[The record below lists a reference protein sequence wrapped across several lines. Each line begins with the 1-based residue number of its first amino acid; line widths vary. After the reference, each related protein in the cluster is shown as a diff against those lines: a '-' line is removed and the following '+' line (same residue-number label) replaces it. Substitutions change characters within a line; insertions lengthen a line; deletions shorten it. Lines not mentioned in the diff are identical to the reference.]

1 VSEDFTRKVVA
12 WATETGSY
20 AADLPS
26 RQAREAYLAA
36 RYRELV
42 AGATAEGAT
51 PPDAIVL
58 AEACVDAARRIMI
71 ELLANRAGVPKGR
84 A

>member
-1 VSEDFTRKVVA
+1 MSEDFTRKVVA
-12 WATETGSY
+12 WATETGRY

-26 RQAREAYLAA
+26 RQAREAYFAA

-42 AGATAEGAT
+42 EGATAEGAMRS
-51 PPDAIVL
+51 DAVVL
-58 AEACVDAARRIMI
+58 ADACVDAARRIMI
-71 ELLANRAGVPKGR
+71 ELLATRAGAPRGQ